1 MTARPLV
8 IPPSRDQIQQWMAQ
22 FLAEDVG
29 RGDVTTQLVVP
40 AAAQATGQFVAR
52 ESMILAGLPFVAAVF
67 AHLGPVVVVG
77 WRGDGDR
84 VEAQEIIAQANG
96 PARPLLTGERVAL
109 NLLQHLSGVATLT
122 RRYVDAI
129 QGTSA
134 RIVDTRKTLPGLRA
148 LQKYAVTVGGGSNHR
163 YCLDDGIMIKDN
175 HIAAAGG
182 LRPAIEA
189 ALAARPHLLRLEVE
203 VDSLVQFEEVLALG
217 VDVVLL
223 DNMTPAQVAEA
234 VALRDKA
241 SGTKPL
247 LEASG
252 GINLETVRGYAE
264 AGVDL
269 ISVGALTHSAT
280 GVDIGLDFQTTEP
293 QS

>member
-1 MTARPLV
+1 MTAQPLV
-8 IPPSRDQIQQWMAQ
+8 IPPSRDQVQQWMAQ

-29 RGDVTTQLVVP
+29 RGDVTSQLVVP
-40 AAAQATGQFVAR
+40 ASAQAKGQFVAR

-67 AHLGPVVVVG
+67 AQLGPVVVVG
-77 WRGDGDR
+77 WRADGDR
-84 VEAQEIIAQANG
+84 IEAREIIAQATG

-129 QGTSA
+129 AGTRA

-163 YCLDDGIMIKDN
+163 FCLDDGIMIKDN

-182 LRPAIEA
+182 LRAAILA
-189 ALAARPHLLRLEVE
+189 AQAARPHLLRIEVE
-203 VDSLVQFEEVLALG
+203 VDNLAQYEEVLALG

-223 DNMTPAQVAEA
+223 DNMSHTQVAEA
-234 VALRDKA
+234 VAMRERA
-241 SGTKPL
+241 SGPKPL

-252 GINLETVRGYAE
+252 GVNLDTVRGYAE

-280 GVDIGLDFQTTEP
+280 GVDIGLDFQTEP
-293 QS
+293 QG